1 MKNKEEEALFAGR
14 IRDLARQAGQNDYL
28 THTGF
33 LSLSEQAR
41 ADAVLRDEGTGYSRP
56 LFYGGNRE
64 ADRKV
69 LLFLPSY
76 MEAVQDVLRGRYD
89 NDPGAVLVIVRR
101 AAEQAAREGRQ
112 EEFADMLIIFQHFQK
127 IK

>member
-41 ADAVLRDEGTGYSRP
+41 AYAVLRDEGTGYSRP
-56 LFYGGNRE
+56 LFYGGRRT
-64 ADRKV
+64 ARSC
-69 LLFLPSY
+69 FSCLPTW
-76 MEAVQDVLRGRYD
+76 
-89 NDPGAVLVIVRR
+89 RR
-101 AAEQAAREGRQ
+101 RRRLPRRTPETV
-112 EEFADMLIIFQHFQK
+112 
-127 IK
+127 

>member
-41 ADAVLRDEGTGYSRP
+41 A
-56 LFYGGNRE
+56 
-64 ADRKV
+64 
-69 LLFLPSY
+69 
-76 MEAVQDVLRGRYD
+76 
-89 NDPGAVLVIVRR
+89 
-101 AAEQAAREGRQ
+101 
-112 EEFADMLIIFQHFQK
+112 
-127 IK
+127 